1 MIRNNLTRTTVFPQI
16 NSIYHINTITSSFF
30 FLDIDVDTAGINFPL
45 IYANIS
51 VYCFVAV
58 KSKNFGLKANNILL
72 AADDVQTLTRAKYG
86 NFEFHSWQKTS
97 NQLIVGA
104 RKTGDNFELEEKKT
118 IFAFQLSR
126 NFRRK
131 IATCCNIKR

>member
-1 MIRNNLTRTTVFPQI
+1 M
-16 NSIYHINTITSSFF
+16 
-30 FLDIDVDTAGINFPL
+30 

-97 NQLIVGA
+97 TQLIVGA
-104 RKTGDNFELEEKKT
+104 RKTGVDFELDGKNDIYFSIIAEKCH
-118 IFAFQLSR
+118 LL
-126 NFRRK
+126 
-131 IATCCNIKR
+131 